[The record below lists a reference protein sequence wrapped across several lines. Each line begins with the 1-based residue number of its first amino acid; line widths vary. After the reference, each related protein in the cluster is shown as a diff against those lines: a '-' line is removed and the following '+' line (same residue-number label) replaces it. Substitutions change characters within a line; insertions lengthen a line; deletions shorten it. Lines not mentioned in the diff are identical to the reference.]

1 MSTIPAPDSASARK
15 TPLYDLHVALGARM
29 VEFAGYYLPV
39 QYPDGIIHEH
49 QHTRTAAGLFDVS
62 HMGQVRVSGE
72 GAARALESLIPMDVV
87 GLENGH
93 MRYGLFTDADG
104 GILDDLIVANA
115 GTHFLLVVNAACKV
129 NDIARM
135 RAAFG
140 DRCQVDE
147 LEHRA
152 LLALQ
157 GPAARDVLVTMAPEI
172 ADMTFMTMTQL
183 ELAGIP
189 CGLSCS
195 GYSGEDGFEISV
207 ADGDAERLAK
217 MLLANDAVAPVGL
230 GARDSLRLEAGLSL
244 YGQDLDEHTTP
255 VEAGLTWTIARVR
268 RSGGERA
275 GGFPGEERIF
285 AQLADGASR
294 RLVGLRPQGRAPVRA
309 GADLLDTDGTAIGSV
324 TSGGF
329 GPTLGA
335 PVAMGYVASD
345 HGKSGTIVQAVVR
358 ARHLPTE
365 VVRLP
370 FVERR
375 YYRG

>member
-157 GPAARDVLVTMAPEI
+157 GPAARDVLVTMAPET

>member
-1 MSTIPAPDSASARK
+1 MSTIPASDSASPRK

-29 VEFAGYYLPV
+29 VEFAGYYMPV

-49 QHTRTAAGLFDVS
+49 RHTRTAAGLFDVS

-72 GAARALESLIPMDVV
+72 GVAQALESLIPMDVV
-87 GLENGH
+87 GLDSGH
-93 MRYGLFTDADG
+93 MRYGLFTDAGG

-129 NDIARM
+129 NDMARM
-135 RAAFG
+135 RATFG
-140 DRCQVDE
+140 DRCQIDE

-157 GPAARDVLVTMAPEI
+157 GPAARDILVTMAPEI
-172 ADMTFMTMTQL
+172 AGMPFMTMTQV

-189 CGLSCS
+189 CGISCS

-207 ADGDAERLAK
+207 ADADAEGLAR
-217 MLLANDAVAPVGL
+217 MLLADDAVAPVGL

-255 VEAGLTWTIARVR
+255 VEAGLTWTIAKVR

-294 RLVGLRPQGRAPVRA
+294 RLVGLRPRGRAPVRA
-309 GADLLDTDGTAIGSV
+309 GADLLDADGTAIGSV

-335 PVAMGYVASD
+335 PVAMGYVASE
-345 HGKSGTIVQAVVR
+345 HGKFGTIVQAVVR
-358 ARHLPTE
+358 AKHLPTE

>member
-255 VEAGLTWTIARVR
+255 VEAGLTWTIAKVR